1 MNVFKISEMI
11 KNNNSV
17 LHETTTWN
25 TKANIKNFYVKPFC
39 NHVFANEY
47 LMETSNY
54 VEARRYA
61 ARLNKNAVYKAG
73 IEVCAMCDTFL
84 IYTYEYKERI

>member
-1 MNVFKISEMI
+1 MNI
-11 KNNNSV
+11 NNNSV
-17 LHETTTWN
+17 LQETIAWN
-25 TKANIKNFYVKPFC
+25 TEANSKSLSARSFC
-39 NHVFANEY
+39 NHLFAKEY

-61 ARLNKNAVYKAG
+61 ARLNKDAAYKAG
-73 IEVCAMCDTFL
+73 IEVCAICDTFL

>member
-1 MNVFKISEMI
+1 
-11 KNNNSV
+11 
-17 LHETTTWN
+17 
-25 TKANIKNFYVKPFC
+25 
-39 NHVFANEY
+39 